1 MESGITPYAHGK
13 MLSLFCNAPLLAL
26 RTIFQMRY
34 FRSIEK
40 VNAQLPDLNGG
51 VVRLL
56 LQMKKQDSPLIF
68 VVLLLLQMMRLPLQ
82 NCIYSYK

>member
-1 MESGITPYAHGK
+1 MFQLDLQKIIVFLP
-13 MLSLFCNAPLLAL
+13 AL
-26 RTIFQMRY
+26 KRNRG
-34 FRSIEK
+34 SIEK

-68 VVLLLLQMMRLPLQ
+68 VVRLLLQMMRLPLQ
-82 NCIYSYK
+82 NCIYFYK

>member
-1 MESGITPYAHGK
+1 MHI
-13 MLSLFCNAPLLAL
+13 SLFVRVNAQLHFFMRRLL
-26 RTIFQMRY
+26 FQLTY
-34 FRSIEK
+34 PAFWSIEK

-68 VVLLLLQMMRLPLQ
+68 VVRLLLQMMRLPLQ

>member
-1 MESGITPYAHGK
+1 MTIEIFHANQTLMPEIKQELIEGK
-13 MLSLFCNAPLLAL
+13 ANH
-26 RTIFQMRY
+26 
-34 FRSIEK
+34 RSIEK